1 MPAHLIALFV
11 ASGLAVGQYVP
22 GGTFN
27 ASMYTDQPGAVIGD
41 GYGDQLYPY
50 DSPAPW
56 QHGYIQSIPAYGG
69 FNYFRPYNY
78 RHVLSQ
84 TRVDG
89 EWFRRWGTRSSSGI
103 GMRIRQLSSSRS
115 GISPD
120 NIQRPDRWICLLSHR
135 TEASRGAVMG
145 LRLTAV
151 YRAVSPNMEHRPTA
165 VPDRAVEIGLADD
178 SHVRSHTMAADCQ

>member
-84 TRVDG
+84 TQVSGGWGMVPQMGYSQQFWHRYADQAALKQPLGHQPRQYPATGSMDLPPQPPYGG
-89 EWFRRWGTRSSSGI
+89 EPGGRYGASPYGGLQSGVPQYGTPAYG
-103 GMRIRQLSSSRS
+103 
-115 GISPD
+115 SP
-120 NIQRPDRWICLLSHR
+120 
-135 TEASRGAVMG
+135 
-145 LRLTAV
+145 
-151 YRAVSPNMEHRPTA
+151 
-165 VPDRAVEIGLADD
+165 
-178 SHVRSHTMAADCQ
+178 